1 MITTSREDLTG
12 LIRQRVI
19 GRLTDRESVTFPLIG
34 TFTPILNREYVLDGG
49 ADGYELCPPSVTLA
63 FRADPFLLDAS
74 RYVLFDF
81 NAPRSIVPGELVRD
95 TADFFDQDEKE
106 VSESLYEELSAF
118 LTQLFRGRRVALLG
132 LGDFF
137 VTEDSGRLLTLN
149 FEPSKDLTDTLN
161 HPFSVY
167 SPIPIPA
174 GVVPE
179 GVEVLTSVPSEY
191 RERFAIV
198 DKGKNTPALSPD
210 TDAPP
215 PVVSK
220 GPDTPSHE
228 EGQTGK
234 FGTGQKE
241 IAVQTEK
248 EISHRPKKKRRYY
261 LPYGL
266 GLVAILAGALYLL
279 FPKEA
284 PTPIPEAVQKDTIP
298 AKVYEEPVEAAP
310 VALPKDTI
318 SPGETLVKLAR
329 RYYGPKEYWVYLYLH
344 NKDLIRNPD
353 NVPVGTVLE
362 IPDLKVFDLKED
374 REAAVREANDW
385 AYLIQTGKYTDY
397 AAQRPDLPS
406 NRQNTHQ

>member
-1 MITTSREDLTG
+1 MTTSGEDITG
-12 LIRQRVI
+12 LVRQRVI

-34 TFTPILNREYVLDGG
+34 TFTPILNREYVLERE
-49 ADGYELCPPSVTLA
+49 ADGYELCPPSVSLA

-74 RYVLFDF
+74 RYILFDF
-81 NAPRSIVPGELVRD
+81 SAPHSIVPGELVRD
-95 TADFFDQDEKE
+95 TADFFDQDERV
-106 VSESLYEELSAF
+106 VSESLYEELSTF

-149 FEPSKDLTDTLN
+149 FEPSKDLTDSLN

-167 SPIPIPA
+167 SPISIPGSA
-174 GVVPE
+174 VPE
-179 GVEVLTSVPSEY
+179 GIEVLSSVPSEY
-191 RERFAIV
+191 RQRFAIV
-198 DKGKNTPALSPD
+198 EKEKNAPTLSPD
-210 TDAPP
+210 TDAPL
-215 PVVSK
+215 PVVSES
-220 GPDTPSHE
+220 PDTSSE
-228 EGQTGK
+228 EERHTEK
-234 FGTGQKE
+234 FGTDQKE
-241 IAVQTEK
+241 IAAQAK
-248 EISHRPKKKRRYY
+248 REISHGPKKKRRYY

-266 GLVAILAGALYLL
+266 GLVAVLAVALYLL

-284 PTPIPEAVQKDTIP
+284 SAPIPEVVQKDTVP
-298 AKVYEEPVEAAP
+298 AIVYVEPVEAAP

-329 RYYGPKEYWVYLYLH
+329 RYYGLKEYWVYLYLH

-353 NVPVGTVLE
+353 NVPVGTILE

-397 AAQRPDLPS
+397 ATQRPDLPS
-406 NRQNTHQ
+406 NRQNIHQ